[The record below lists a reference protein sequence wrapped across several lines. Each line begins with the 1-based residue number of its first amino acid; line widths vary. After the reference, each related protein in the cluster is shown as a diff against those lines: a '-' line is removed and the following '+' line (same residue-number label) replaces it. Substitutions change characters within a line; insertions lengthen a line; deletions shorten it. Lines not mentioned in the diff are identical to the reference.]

1 MYKKTFGD
9 SPINRPMRYKRTRTE
24 VKNTINFYKDIFL
37 TNKTAGGQKIPTQIK
52 MAKKNPF
59 ESAKEVT
66 TEFIKWEKETNP
78 NIVGIY
84 KADKE
89 IDNKGEKFVV
99 HQFEAVHDA
108 DTGELLGDLELPSMS
123 MLKAKISGK
132 MGKLLGISYQGI
144 QPHPTKKGKTMN
156 IVSVYLMS

>member
-1 MYKKTFGD
+1 MKYK
-9 SPINRPMRYKRTRTE
+9 PTRQE
-24 VKNTINFYKDIFL
+24 VKDTINFYKDIFI
-37 TNKTAGGQKIPTQIK
+37 TKTQEGEKIPTQIK
-52 MAKKNPF
+52 MAKKNNPF
-59 ESAKEVT
+59 ENAKEVT
-66 TEFIKWEKETNP
+66 TEFHKWDKETNP

-108 DTGELLGDLELPSMS
+108 DTGELIGDLELPSMS
-123 MLKAKISGK
+123 MLKTKISGK
-132 MGKLLGISYQGI
+132 MDKLLGISYQGI

-156 IVSVYLMS
+156 IVAVYLMS

>member
-1 MYKKTFGD
+1 V
-9 SPINRPMRYKRTRTE
+9 RYKPTRSE
-24 VKNTINFYKDIFL
+24 VKQTLNFYKDIYSL
-37 TNKTAGGQKIPTQIK
+37 NKNQGGDTIPTQIK
-52 MAKKNPF
+52 MAKKENPF
-59 ESAKEVT
+59 QNAKEVT
-66 TEFIKWEKETNP
+66 TEFKKWDKEVNP

-89 IDNKGEKFVV
+89 IESKGEKFTV

-108 DTGELLGDLELPSMS
+108 ETGEELGDLELGSMS

-144 QPHPTKKGKTMN
+144 GQHPTKKGKTLN
-156 IVSVYLMS
+156 TVAVYLMS